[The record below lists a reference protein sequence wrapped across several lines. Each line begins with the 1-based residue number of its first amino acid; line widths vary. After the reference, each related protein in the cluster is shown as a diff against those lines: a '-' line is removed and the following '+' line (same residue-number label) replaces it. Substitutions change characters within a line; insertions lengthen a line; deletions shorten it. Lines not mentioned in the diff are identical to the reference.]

1 MRFIIFVVGTF
12 FLFNAQAA
20 TSNPKSLYGDR
31 IEFDVMRKGEVV
43 GEHITRFEKIDD
55 ALRVTSTMNIDI
67 FILFLPVY
75 AFDYRTEEI
84 WEDGQLASLDVN
96 VLDGPDRTI
105 FRAKRRDTKLNV
117 VLADNAYQVT
127 GNIISTNHWNADV
140 VSQNKVLNT
149 LTGNVNDVIITPK
162 GAETIEVTDG
172 SLKANR
178 YDYSGDLT
186 DTSVWYDEKGRW
198 VKLRFLARDGSE
210 IEYRCRTCSSGGA
223 S

>member
-1 MRFIIFVVGTF
+1 MRFIIFIVGTF
-12 FLFNAQAA
+12 FLFDAQAA
-20 TSNPKSLYGDR
+20 TSSPKRLYGER

-55 ALRVTSTMNIDI
+55 ALRVTSTMNIEI
-67 FILFLPVY
+67 FFLFLPVY
-75 AFDYRTEEI
+75 AFHYRTEEI
-84 WEDGQLASLDVN
+84 WQNGQMISLDVN

-105 FRAKRRDTKLNV
+105 FRAKRKDAKLNV
-117 VLADNAYQVT
+117 VLTDNAYHVT

-140 VSQNKVLNT
+140 VFQNKVLNT
-149 LTGNVNDVIITPK
+149 LTGNMNDVIITPK
-162 GAETIEVTDG
+162 GTETIKVTDG
-172 SLKANR
+172 FLNANR

-210 IEYRCRTCSSGGA
+210 IEYRCRTCSSGEA